1 MLESLGFS
9 EAAES
14 VYRLLLRD
22 PMVCDEVAASRLG
35 LSVAEVEAARAQ
47 LIQAGLIRNSWDDD
61 SAIAFGNPEVLLDA
75 AIRRQEAELAQ
86 RQEQLATSRVELQS
100 LLTEYLEAT
109 SQPSVAGE
117 VVELVGREAIQRELE
132 TWSHKVQYEMLAL
145 HPDTSYSAEML
156 EAAEAMDLLALERG
170 VKMRSVYPEDCRSDP
185 AVLAYHRTVIK
196 HGAEVRYA
204 KQVPARLLVFDRQVG
219 IIPAY
224 SADNR
229 RAALRLE
236 GEGVAAMLVLNFDLV
251 WSAATPEDAEDAR
264 VEIEAPGADHGPT
277 DLDRI
282 LLQLLSM
289 GVKDEAAARH
299 LGVSVRTVRRQIAD
313 LMSRLHAGSRF
324 EAGMQAAMRGWLRP
338 PM

>member
-9 EAAES
+9 DAAETL
-14 VYRLLLRD
+14 YRFLLQE
-22 PMVCDEVAASRLG
+22 PMVSDDVAAQKLG
-35 LSVAEVEAARAQ
+35 VPLAEVTTARAQ
-47 LIQAGLIRNSWDDD
+47 LIQAGLIRDSWDVD
-61 SAIAFGNPEVLLDA
+61 SGVAFGNPQLLLDA
-75 AIRRQEAELAQ
+75 ALRRQETELAQ
-86 RQEQLATSRVELQS
+86 RQEELAESRLGLES

-109 SQPSVAGE
+109 SQPSMADE

-132 TWSHKVQYEMLAL
+132 TWSHKVRRELLAL
-145 HPDTSYSAEML
+145 HPDTSYTAEQLASAQ
-156 EAAEAMDLLALERG
+156 AMDLAALARG
-170 VKMRSVYPEDCRSDP
+170 VKIRSVYREDCRSDP
-185 AVLAYHRTVIK
+185 AVRAYHQTVTK

-204 KQVPARLLVFDRQVG
+204 KLVPARLLVFDRQAG
-219 IIPAY
+219 MIP
-224 SADNR
+224 SHTADNR

-236 GEGVAAMLVLNFDLV
+236 GEGVAAMLVLSFDLV
-251 WSAATPEDAEDAR
+251 WSQATAGERDGLPPR
-264 VEIEAPGADHGPT
+264 IEASSVEGPT

-313 LMSRLHAGSRF
+313 LMVRLEAGSRF

-338 PM
+338 PG

>member
-22 PMVCDEVAASRLG
+22 PLLCDEAAARALG
-35 LSVAEVEAARAQ
+35 LSVAEVEAARGQ
-47 LIQAGLIRNSWDDD
+47 LVEAGLVRSSWDDG
-61 SAIAFGNPEVLLDA
+61 SAIAFGNPEVVLDA

-86 RQEQLATSRVELQS
+86 RQEQLASSRVELQS

-109 SQPSVAGE
+109 SQPSVASE
-117 VVELVGREAIQRELE
+117 VVELMGREAIQRELE
-132 TWSHKVQYEMLAL
+132 AWSQKVRFEMLAL

-170 VKMRSVYPEDCRSDP
+170 VRMRSVYPEDCRSDP
-185 AVLAYHRTVIK
+185 AVLAYHRTVAK

-204 KQVPARLLVFDRQVG
+204 KQVPARLLVFDRKVG

-224 SADNR
+224 CADNR

-251 WSAATPEDAEDAR
+251 WSAATPDDAEDSHL
-264 VEIEAPGADHGPT
+264 EIEAPGADHGPT

-289 GVKDEAAARH
+289 GIKDEAAARH

-313 LMSRLHAGSRF
+313 LMVRLHAGSRF

-338 PM
+338 PT

>member
-22 PMVCDEVAASRLG
+22 PMTCDEVAASQLG
-35 LSVAEVEAARAQ
+35 LSVAEVEAAREQ

-61 SAIAFGNPEVLLDA
+61 SSIAFGNPEVLLDA

-86 RQEQLATSRVELQS
+86 RQEQLAASRVELQS

-132 TWSHKVQYEMLAL
+132 SWSHKVQYEMLAL
-145 HPDTSYSAEML
+145 HPDTSYTAEML
-156 EAAEAMDLLALERG
+156 EAAETMDLLALERG

-185 AVLAYHRTVIK
+185 AVLAYHRTVTK

-204 KQVPARLLVFDRQVG
+204 KQVPARLLVFDRKVG
-219 IIPAY
+219 IIPTY

-251 WSAATPEDAEDAR
+251 WSAATPEDAEDTQ

-313 LMSRLHAGSRF
+313 LMARLHAGSRF